1 MNRSEIQQHVFDTIG
16 IILVD
21 KSEIHEDSS
30 FKDLML
36 DEDDVNELFKQLQDD
51 YGFEF
56 PAAVKLRAVEKPE
69 ELILPMLV
77 DLILML
83 KKDQPKRSDK
93 KTEDTSKE

>member
-1 MNRSEIQQHVFDTIG
+1 MNRQDIQQHVFDTIG

-30 FKDLML
+30 FRDLRL
-36 DEDDVNELFKQLQDD
+36 DEDDVNELFTQLQND

-56 PAAVKLRAVEKPE
+56 PAAVKTRAVEKPE

-83 KKDQPKRSDK
+83 RKDQPRRSNK
-93 KTEDTSKE
+93 GSTSENKD

>member
-1 MNRSEIQQHVFDTIG
+1 MNRNEIQQHVFDTIG

-93 KTEDTSKE
+93 KPEGTSKE